1 MDLQRKNT
9 KIEKY
14 QGLKKAV
21 CLSKMGHLGQL
32 RKGPL
37 KEPFYNH
44 PRRVCK
50 SYLKF
55 KHKTHAGVLAALCH
69 DLVEDTFVTTNE
81 IENNFGVD
89 VAILVND
96 LTKPKNVSS
105 EDYAR
110 SIYQWQWE
118 SKKLKLCDIED
129 NILSSKLINT
139 HDRKRMLNKWNNY
152 LEKLFHSAKGSL
164 DELME
169 FYKKWNFV
177 YNLLQ
182 NSLAECAA

>member
-1 MDLQRKNT
+1 MLKT
-9 KIEKY
+9 KIAKIEKY
-14 QGLKKAV
+14 QALKNAV
-21 CLSKMGHLGQL
+21 SLARIGHSGQL
-32 RKGPL
+32 RKGPM

-55 KHKTHAGVLAALCH
+55 EHKTHAGVLAALCH
-69 DLVEDTFVTTNE
+69 DLVEDTYVTPIE
-81 IENNFGVD
+81 IEKNFGVD

-96 LTKPKNVSS
+96 LTKPKHVSS
-105 EDYAR
+105 DDYAR
-110 SIYQWQWE
+110 SIYHWQWE

-129 NILSSKLINT
+129 NILSSELINSQ
-139 HDRKRMLNKWNNY
+139 DRKRMLIKWKNY
-152 LEKLFHSAKGSL
+152 LEKLFLAAKGTMN
-164 DELME
+164 ELME

-182 NSLAECAA
+182 NSLMECSA